1 MTGVQTCALPI
12 YDIGGVRIEDLV
24 LITETGIE
32 NFCTMPKDIE
42 VP

>member
-1 MTGVQTCALPI
+1 MITVEPGL
-12 YDIGGVRIEDLV
+12 YYHDIGGVRIEDLV